1 MSLNVASARA
11 GQLTLDVRLV
21 NERTLLRLLGRID
34 DDARKQVQR
43 DIVRMASPMAGRAKQ
58 LAPATAPLYGW
69 AHNGRTGWRDQQVLN
84 GYRVRFGGRG
94 FTGQSGLREFP
105 LLTLETRNAA
115 GAIFDWAGRKSGER
129 SSQFTAQLDSEGWGL
144 GWIKGSKYSR
154 VLFPAYVAE
163 KQNVIANIQGALDD
177 VARRINREMR

>member
-1 MSLNVASARA
+1 MSLSPSASRS

-34 DDARKQVQR
+34 NDAKKQVQR

-69 AHNGRTGWRDQQVLN
+69 AHNGRTGWRDSQVIN
-84 GYRVRFGGRG
+84 GYRVKLGGKG
-94 FTGQSGLREFP
+94 FTGQSGNKEFP
-105 LLTLETRNAA
+105 LLTLEQRNAA
-115 GAIFDWAGRKSGER
+115 GAIFDWAGRKSGQQ
-129 SSQFTAQLDSEGWGL
+129 SAQFTAQLDAEGWGL
-144 GWIKGSKYSR
+144 GWTKGAKYSR